1 MITAFVRVPQS
12 CDVART
18 RQVLLPSLLTSLV
31 SFNGNGIIDL
41 EIATTSKKTT
51 SLVRFQLRARL
62 CNRVSFLCVLKIQR
76 SVKSN
81 GQQTLV
87 QFVQTYDQWMKALM
101 KSNGHL
107 GCVRPRLLLLGTV
120 EIMFY

>member
-51 SLVRFQLRARL
+51 SL
-62 CNRVSFLCVLKIQR
+62 IQR

-107 GCVRPRLLLLGTV
+107 GCLV
-120 EIMFY
+120 IMTSFHSR